1 MNRVRGVAVVSS
13 LRSVAVVASLMLCGA
28 AFGVAG
34 CDSNVVDAQKIAKQ
48 AQTMQGEDP
57 KGAIESFKQA
67 ASMDPTNH
75 SILAAL
81 GTLYE
86 KQKEWAEAADTWQKA
101 ASVDDSFASYNF
113 RRGHALFEVARK
125 DAAHAGYDKV
135 IEPMQKCLKADK
147 NYSDAYWYIGQA
159 KYETD
164 DEQGALEA
172 YTKAIQTNPTH
183 LEYYVLLANLYLDL
197 GYADEG
203 LKVAQEGQKYKDK
216 VKAKGDNEKAEAA
229 GNLYNLALDEARAD
243 EMLGKPDDMIKALE
257 TARKVENPK
266 NSARESNYQLALAYS
281 KKDNQAEACAA
292 LNDYLKSPSGKS
304 SESTDNR
311 ADAAVKKSVWKC
323 P

>member
-1 MNRVRGVAVVSS
+1 MNRVRGAVVVSS
-13 LRSVAVVASLMLCGA
+13 FVLS
-28 AFGVAG
+28 GVLGGFTLGG

-67 ASMDPTNH
+67 AAMDPTNH
-75 SILAAL
+75 SIVAAL

-86 KQKEWAEAADTWQKA
+86 KQKEWGEAADAWQKA
-101 ASVDDSFASYNF
+101 ASIDDSYASYHF

-135 IEPMQKCLKADK
+135 VEPMQKCLKADK
-147 NYSDAYWYIGQA
+147 NYSDAFWYIGQA
-159 KYETD
+159 HYETD
-164 DEQGALEA
+164 DEQAALEA
-172 YTKAIQTNPTH
+172 YTKAIETNPTH

-203 LKVAQEGQKYKDK
+203 LKVAQEGQKFKDK
-216 VKAKGDNEKAEAA
+216 VKAKTDNEIAEAA
-229 GNLYNLALDEARAD
+229 GNLYNLALDEARAYELLHMPD
-243 EMLGKPDDMIKALE
+243 EKIKALE
-257 TARKVENPK
+257 TARKVANPK
-266 NSARESNYQLALAYS
+266 NGARESNYQLALAYS
-281 KKDNQAEACAA
+281 DKGNQAEACAA

-304 SESTDNR
+304 QESTDNR
-311 ADAAVKKSVWKC
+311 ADAGVKKSVWKC